1 MTRGVLLHAYKLWFF
16 VLVVSVETNLCGY
29 IWYMYVCFHL
39 CIQII
44 GVPSPS
50 SLFKHVVPMMR
61 SESMDIT
68 ESLVLGLG
76 RTNPVAYR
84 LVCFLLLLRFIR

>member
-1 MTRGVLLHAYKLWFF
+1 MSLCVCVF
-16 VLVVSVETNLCGY
+16 VQIVS
-29 IWYMYVCFHL
+29 I
-39 CIQII
+39 
-44 GVPSPS
+44 PSPS

-76 RTNPVAYR
+76 RTNPIAFR
-84 LVCFLLLLRFIR
+84 

>member
-1 MTRGVLLHAYKLWFF
+1 MVFDDDDD
-16 VLVVSVETNLCGY
+16 VDV
-29 IWYMYVCFHL
+29 
-39 CIQII
+39 QIV
-44 GVPSPS
+44 GSPSLS

-76 RTNPVAYR
+76 RTNPLAFR
-84 LVCFLLLLRFIR
+84 

>member
-1 MTRGVLLHAYKLWFF
+1 MSLCVCMF
-16 VLVVSVETNLCGY
+16 VQIVS
-29 IWYMYVCFHL
+29 I
-39 CIQII
+39 
-44 GVPSPS
+44 PSPS

-76 RTNPVAYR
+76 RTNPIAFRCV
-84 LVCFLLLLRFIR
+84 LGLPDLDLFTRFKRHIGLTLGID

>member
-1 MTRGVLLHAYKLWFF
+1 MCL
-16 VLVVSVETNLCGY
+16 
-29 IWYMYVCFHL
+29 
-39 CIQII
+39 QII
-44 GVPSPS
+44 GIPSPS

-76 RTNPVAYR
+76 RTNPVAFRCVSLIVLCLFVCRVCYFTVM
-84 LVCFLLLLRFIR
+84 LVFLCVD

>member
-1 MTRGVLLHAYKLWFF
+1 MIYLGHSILNDKQVCVHESLCVF
-16 VLVVSVETNLCGY
+16 VQIVS
-29 IWYMYVCFHL
+29 I
-39 CIQII
+39 
-44 GVPSPS
+44 PSPS

-76 RTNPVAYR
+76 RTNPIAFRCVLGSPDLDLFTR
-84 LVCFLLLLRFIR
+84 CKWHIGLTLGID

>member
-1 MTRGVLLHAYKLWFF
+1 MINESLCVCVF
-16 VLVVSVETNLCGY
+16 VQIVS
-29 IWYMYVCFHL
+29 I
-39 CIQII
+39 
-44 GVPSPS
+44 PSPS

-76 RTNPVAYR
+76 RTNPIAFR
-84 LVCFLLLLRFIR
+84 